1 MVVEAEEDHHLRSY
15 LAAAIQVLP
24 LLLVAPVLLV
34 LLQALN
40 LMTSLKHNLKDMKS
54 IKINMD

>member
-1 MVVEAEEDHHLRSY
+1 MEGHHLQSY
-15 LAAAIQVLP
+15 LAVVIQVLP

-40 LMTSLKHNLKDMKS
+40 LMTSLKHNLKVMKS
-54 IKINMD
+54 TKINTD

>member
-1 MVVEAEEDHHLRSY
+1 MVVEAEEGHHLRFY
-15 LAAAIQVLP
+15 LAVVIQVLP

-54 IKINMD
+54 IKINTD

>member
-1 MVVEAEEDHHLRSY
+1 MVVEAVEGHHLQSY
-15 LAAAIQVLP
+15 LAVVIQVLP

-54 IKINMD
+54 IKIIMD

>member
-1 MVVEAEEDHHLRSY
+1 MEGHHLRSY
-15 LAAAIQVLP
+15 LAVVIQVLP
-24 LLLVAPVLLV
+24 LLLVPPVLLV

-54 IKINMD
+54 IKINTD